1 MRLKSNTWIIA
12 VSTRE
17 QKGAVHR
24 YQRADVLR
32 ILRIT
37 PRQLQQWQKAGL
49 VSASDQYSFFDLIQ
63 LKKVRDLRAKR
74 VRPAVIRQSLE
85 AMQKQVAGMENPLIE
100 AGSFSTGT
108 RVAFRHEG
116 KAFDPIAGQ
125 FVMDFATEER
135 VVPAQHVAQIR
146 ITETAAEFFARGVAL
161 EEDPASYQD
170 AILAYKRVVEM
181 EPQHA
186 PAHINLG
193 TLYYNLQD
201 YKLAEVHYRKAIE
214 ADPRYALAYFD
225 LGNVLDETGRLQE
238 AVKTYKTALQ
248 LAPTYADAH
257 YNLALA
263 YEKVKDPRKALHH
276 WKAYVGL
283 DRSSAWAAHAR
294 SQISRILEKDTLKLV
309 YRRQK

>member
-1 MRLKSNTWIIA
+1 
-12 VSTRE
+12 
-17 QKGAVHR
+17 VHH
-24 YQRADVLR
+24 YPRADVLR

-37 PRQLQQWQKAGL
+37 QKQLSQWQKAGL
-49 VSASDQYSFFDLIQ
+49 VAASDHYSFYDLLQ

-74 VRPAVIRQSLE
+74 VRPAVIRQSLQ

-125 FVMDFATEER
+125 FVMDFSPPQR
-135 VVPAQHVAQIR
+135 VVAAEHVAPIR
-146 ITETAAEFFARGVAL
+146 QTESSAEFFARGVAL
-161 EEDPASYQD
+161 EEDPASYNE
-170 AILAYKRVVEM
+170 AIAAYKKVIEL
-181 EPQHA
+181 EPDHA

-193 TLYYNLQD
+193 TLFYNLQD
-201 YKLAEVHYRKAIE
+201 YKSAELHYRRAIE

-225 LGNVLDETGRLQE
+225 LGNVLDETGRIQE
-238 AVKTYKTALQ
+238 AVSVYKTALQ

-263 YEKVKDPRKALHH
+263 YEKTREHRKALNH
-276 WKAYVGL
+276 WRAYVNL
-283 DRSSAWAAHAR
+283 DKSSAWSAHAR
-294 SQISRILEKDTLKLV
+294 SQIHRILENDKLKV
-309 YRRQK
+309 VFRRRP